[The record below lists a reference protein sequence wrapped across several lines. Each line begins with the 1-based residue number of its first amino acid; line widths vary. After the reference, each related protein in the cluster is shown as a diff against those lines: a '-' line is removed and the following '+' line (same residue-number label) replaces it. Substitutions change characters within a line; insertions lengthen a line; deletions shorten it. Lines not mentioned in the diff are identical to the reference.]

1 MGKESVYDRLSE
13 RINKE
18 INFYGGEL
26 PDDVALAWDG
36 YLSGI
41 FEWDIID
48 LNDYDN
54 LIKLLPRPSKNP
66 VYSIFMGE
74 PGIHLTLDSEN

>member
-1 MGKESVYDRLSE
+1 MAKESVHDELSE
-13 RINKE
+13 RINRE

-48 LNDYDN
+48 LKDYVN
-54 LIKLLPRPSKNP
+54 LIELLPRPAKNP
-66 VYSIFMGE
+66 IYSIFMGE
-74 PGIHLTLDSEN
+74 PGAHLKLDNED